1 MQDYELL
8 ALDTVDNGCIL
19 PVKAKPAAR
28 SNQLNGVFNGS
39 LKVSVTTAPEKGKA
53 NKAIIKLLAKSLGLA
68 PKVIVLMS
76 GETAGEKKFLIQEI
90 SAAELR
96 QRFAEL

>member
-8 ALDTVDNGCIL
+8 ALETSDTGCIL

-28 SNQLNGVFNGS
+28 SNGFSGVFNGC

-53 NKAIIKLLAKSLGLA
+53 NKAIIKLLAKSLEVA
-68 PKVIVLMS
+68 PKVILLVS
-76 GETAGEKKFLIQEI
+76 GETASEKRFLIQELSVEQVRQRI
-90 SAAELR
+90 AEL
-96 QRFAEL
+96 